1 MKKLLLAFFL
11 LLIFNLFTGIESTS
25 ANNSMHPDTLIL
37 RKKYEDAINI
47 LRDSLKVLST
57 SREAHRGVIEDYHAK
72 IALCYFRLSNYT
84 AAIEW
89 FHNLLEIHREKGDL
103 EAIASTLNNIGL
115 CYKMR
120 GNFDKAIEYYE
131 RTVGI
136 DEELGKGLEIA
147 KTLNNIGMA
156 YKDWG
161 RYDQAIEYM
170 ERSLLI
176 RNNLN
181 DKIGVSKTLNNIG
194 LIYSDWQ
201 NYEQAIVNFRESLR
215 IVEEIGEKDEMAIRL
230 NNLGFVYYSRN
241 QNETALF
248 YFMRALEIYQQTNKQ
263 DQIALAYNNIGK
275 VYLAQKKY
283 DQAIAYI
290 YPSLNIYKDLDRK
303 PEKATVLANLG
314 DIYRILG
321 KTTQALQMLDSSTMI
336 VNELNL
342 RKQLQQNYLYYSEIY
357 NDMQNYQES
366 LDYFRK
372 YSQLKDSIFS
382 DEIIQQLSDF
392 QIKYETEKKENEIQI
407 LRQNE
412 EIQTLALKKQK
423 TFRNSMLAVSLLL
436 LTIAVIIYTG
446 LQRKKR
452 DNLIIASAMEKS
464 DQLLLNILP
473 SSIAS
478 DLKEMGRTDPKHFTN
493 VSVCFLD
500 IVDFTKKAA
509 LLDPGVLID
518 ELNQIYTAFDNIIES
533 CTCERIK
540 TIGDSYMAVSGL
552 PEPDTQHAE
561 HIILA
566 CIEMIR
572 FLRKRNAN
580 SSLKWEVRVGVHSGD
595 VVAGVVGVKKF
606 IYDVFG
612 DTINLASRLENNSE
626 PMRIN
631 ISEATYNLIK
641 DEFEAQDR
649 GEIEAKNM
657 GRVRMYFV
665 TA

>member
-1 MKKLLLAFFL
+1 MNKLMLACFL
-11 LLIFNLFTGIESTS
+11 LLSFNWFTGIKNTS
-25 ANNSMHPDTLIL
+25 AGNSRHPDTLIL
-37 RKKYEDAINI
+37 EKKYEEAINI

-72 IALCYFRLSNYT
+72 IALCYYRSGNYT

-103 EAIASTLNNIGL
+103 DAIASTLNNIGL

-131 RTVGI
+131 RVLGI
-136 DEELGKGLEIA
+136 DEQLGKGLEIA
-147 KTLNNIGMA
+147 KTLNNIGIA

-161 RYDQAIEYM
+161 RYDQAIEYT

-181 DKIGVSKTLNNIG
+181 DKAGLAKSLNNIG
-194 LIYSDWQ
+194 LIYTDWQ
-201 NYEQAIVNFRESLR
+201 NYDQAIENFRESLR
-215 IVEEIGEKDEMAIRL
+215 IVEEIGDEYEMAIRL
-230 NNLGFVYYSRN
+230 NNIGLVFNSQGQGDSALVYFN
-241 QNETALF
+241 KALN
-248 YFMRALEIYQQTNKQ
+248 IYQQINKN
-263 DQIALAYNNIGK
+263 DQIATVLNNIGK
-275 VYLAQKKY
+275 VYMAQKKY
-283 DQAIAYI
+283 DQAIAFI
-290 YPSLNIYKDLDRK
+290 FPALRIFEGLERHR
-303 PEKATVLANLG
+303 EKAVVMANLG
-314 DIYRILG
+314 DIYRVLG
-321 KTTQALQMLDSSTMI
+321 NPERALQLLDSSTVI
-336 VNELNL
+336 SNNLHL
-342 RKQLQQNYLYYSEIY
+342 RKQLQQNYLYYSEVY
-357 NDMQNYQES
+357 SDKQDYQKS
-366 LDYFRK
+366 LEYFRK
-372 YSQLKDSIFS
+372 YSQLKDSIFT
-382 DEIIQQLSDF
+382 DEIIRQLSDF
-392 QIKYETEKKENEIQI
+392 QIRYETEKKENEIRI

-423 TFRNSMLAVSLLL
+423 TFRNSMLAVSALL
-436 LTIAVIIYTG
+436 LTIAIIIYTG

-473 SSIAS
+473 ASIAS
-478 DLKEMGRTDPKHFTN
+478 DLKESGRTDPKHFNN

-509 LLDPGVLID
+509 QLDPGVLIE

-552 PEPDTQHAE
+552 PQPDPQHAE
-561 HIILA
+561 HIIRA

-580 SSLKWEVRVGVHSGD
+580 SALKWEVRVGVHSGD
-595 VVAGVVGVKKF
+595 AVAGVVGVKKF

-631 ISEATYNLIK
+631 ISEVTYNLIK

-649 GEIEAKNM
+649 GEIEIKNM

-665 TA
+665 RA